1 MTTVPPP
8 DGAAAVPLP
17 PTDLARTLGA
27 LRNGA
32 ADPCARVTPGAW
44 WWATRSPEGPVTM
57 CCTSAPEGMHVAAW
71 GPGTGWALAHA
82 ATLAGAFDTPDDPPL
97 VHPAL
102 RTLQRR
108 YARVRFVRTHRVLD
122 AAVIAVLGQ
131 RVTGLEARRSWAAL
145 VRRLGEPAPGPGGL
159 LLPPAP
165 ERLAMLPSWAFHP
178 LGVDRRRAETIRRLA
193 ALDHAI
199 EQASHGPAEVGRRL
213 ATVPGV
219 GPWTVAE
226 TTALA
231 LGDPDA
237 LPVGDYHA
245 KHVVVFAFTGRP
257 RGTDA
262 EMVALLAPFAG
273 QRRRVL
279 RWLLLAGSGPARVAP
294 RQAIPP
300 IVRR

>member
-1 MTTVPPP
+1 MTGPSA
-8 DGAAAVPLP
+8 DGQARVPLP

-32 ADPCARVTPGAW
+32 GDPCAQAAPGEW
-44 WWATRSPEGPVTM
+44 WWATRSPAGAVTLR
-57 CCTSAPEGMHVAAW
+57 CTPAPEGIDVAAW
-71 GPGTGWALAHA
+71 GPGTGWALSHA
-82 ATLAGAFDTPDDPPL
+82 ATLAGALDTPEDPLMP
-97 VHPAL
+97 HPGL
-102 RTLQRR
+102 RVLQRR

-165 ERLAMLPSWAFHP
+165 ERLAGLPSWAFHP

-193 ALDHAI
+193 SLSHAI
-199 EQASHGPAEVGRRL
+199 DHVTSPPAELGRRL

-245 KHVVVFAFTGRP
+245 KHVVVCAFTGRP

-262 EMVALLAPFAG
+262 EMVALLAPFQG

-279 RWLLLAGSGPARVAP
+279 RWLLLAGAGPARVAP
-294 RQAIPP
+294 RQAISPMAH
-300 IVRR
+300 R